1 MGWFPP
7 QEFYSIFTGTLHNMF
22 WMKISKRTPKK
33 KKKKK
38 TWLSKMVLAQH
49 FLFVWLSRYNSTYII
64 RFGKSHLQ
72 SLTHG
77 LDWLD
82 ILIGP
87 SGLLSTPF

>member
-38 TWLSKMVLAQH
+38 LGLVKWFWLNIFYLCG
-49 FLFVWLSRYNSTYII
+49 FLGTIVPTS
-64 RFGKSHLQ
+64 
-72 SLTHG
+72 
-77 LDWLD
+77 
-82 ILIGP
+82 
-87 SGLLSTPF
+87 SGLAKATCKV